1 MCAIH
6 SFKIFLDSTHISGAF
21 IVDTTTL
28 TCMTLQRRQVCMRSS
43 VPDADR
49 LVLRPRVDPAFD
61 HRHRQDLTYA
71 RSNTAFVNFLSS
83 TKHASDTTQE
93 DLKEWVSSCNQKHD
107 GLVIIM
113 RSKPKTP
120 FRWMFFKDT
129 GTKINMNPI
138 IFVKVTSNSIKSLFL

>member
-1 MCAIH
+1 MEPEPSDLTKAADKGFAASLSDH
-6 SFKIFLDSTHISGAF
+6 LKDS
-21 IVDTTTL
+21 L
-28 TCMTLQRRQVCMRSS
+28 WCMRSS
-43 VPDADR
+43 IPDADR
-49 LVLRPRVDPAFD
+49 VVPRPRVDPAFD
-61 HRHRQDLTYA
+61 HRHRVDIIYA

-107 GLVIIM
+107 DLVIIM
-113 RSKPKTP
+113 RSQPKTT
-120 FRWMFFKDT
+120 FRWIFFKDT